1 MESSIDFNDFI
12 VTKSEK
18 EKCEFEVTSKAMDYY
33 KKYPCYDKNSKWKPI
48 VFQNSINVY
57 YSSNKEKRK
66 EYENKYA
73 SGYKGAHLLV
83 NEELGIALTSDI
95 LTSITYPIISLMFEG
110 KKLNGEGL
118 CDFINGIDIC
128 KYTND
133 MKDLY
138 PYMKAFAQVYYWCGN
153 MMPVP
158 SNPNRGMHGVDH
170 WRYKIEHIK
179 NCFDV
184 NYDGSKL
191 NYWKKDWYEWIEK
204 LKIQQKEINDFIND
218 YFLEDCFVNET
229 DLKNMNE
236 TNSLLSSSNPKQ
248 KKDWLIN
255 NTKFIIQRSY
265 RIINKHHGKWNEK
278 REDGKTDGEFVKEVF
293 REVFVEKAC
302 IKEDYPNLLELF

>member
-1 MESSIDFNDFI
+1 MASSIDFNDFI

-33 KKYPCYDKNSKWKPI
+33 KKYPCYDENSKWKPI

-57 YSSNKEKRK
+57 YSSNKEERK
-66 EYENKYA
+66 EYESKSA

-95 LTSITYPIISLMFEG
+95 LTSIKYPTILLMFEG
-110 KKLNGEGL
+110 KTLNGEGL
-118 CDFINGIDIC
+118 CDFINDIDIC
-128 KYTND
+128 KYSYD

-138 PYMKAFAQVYYWCGN
+138 PYMKAFAKVYYWCGN

-179 NCFDV
+179 NCFDIK

-191 NYWKKDWYEWIEK
+191 NFWKKDWYEWIEK
-204 LKIQQKEINDFIND
+204 LINQQKEINDFIND
-218 YFLEDCFVNET
+218 YFLEDCFVNGT

-236 TNSLLSSSNPKQ
+236 TNSLISSSNQKQ
-248 KKDWLIN
+248 KIDWLIN

-265 RIINKHHGKWNEK
+265 RIQNDFHGEWYDK
-278 REDGKTDGEFVKEVF
+278 DKENVQQIFKIVF
-293 REVFVEKAC
+293 ETTGLNYENDQ
-302 IKEDYPNLLELF
+302 ELQELF